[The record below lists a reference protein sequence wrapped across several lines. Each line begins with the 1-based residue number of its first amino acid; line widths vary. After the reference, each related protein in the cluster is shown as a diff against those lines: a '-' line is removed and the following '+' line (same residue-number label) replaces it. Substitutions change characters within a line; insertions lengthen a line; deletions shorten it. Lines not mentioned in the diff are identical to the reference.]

1 MNNTFNITRYREL
14 VEKETTLANEKKDL
28 FYENRSEFI
37 ELLEYRA
44 SVERQI
50 SYNRKNDYFLL
61 ISKYLNQLITPSE
74 FRNEFLEM
82 EKQDSTKAEKIL
94 QDFQQLSFFSL
105 VENLEEFSNLT
116 DQISDLCFELIE
128 LGYGEGLS
136 EDEFHDSVNNLCLQ
150 LKKSFEDEMV

>member
-1 MNNTFNITRYREL
+1 MKNIFNVTRYREL
-14 VEKETTLANEKKDL
+14 VEKETALVNEKKVL

-37 ELLEYRA
+37 ELLKYQA
-44 SVERQI
+44 SVEVQI

-61 ISKYLNQLITPSE
+61 INKYLNQLITPSE

-116 DQISDLCFELIE
+116 GQISDLCFEVIDV
-128 LGYGEGLS
+128 GYGEGLS
-136 EDEFHDSVNNLCLQ
+136 KDEFHDSVNILCLQ